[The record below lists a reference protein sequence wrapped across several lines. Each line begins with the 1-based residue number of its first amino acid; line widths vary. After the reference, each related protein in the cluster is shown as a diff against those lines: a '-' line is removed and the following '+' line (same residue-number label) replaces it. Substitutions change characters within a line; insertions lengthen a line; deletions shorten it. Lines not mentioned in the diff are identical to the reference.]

1 MKTTDFATSLGKFL
15 TSYLPSECGS
25 SPRTIETYRYAF
37 ILFLNFMSD
46 IKKIKPEKITL
57 QDFKKETIVS
67 FLSWL
72 ESERSNSTAT
82 RNIRLAALKSFV
94 HYLSFEYPDYLDE
107 YQSILAI
114 PMKHTYKPEISYMKT
129 DGVKLLISQI
139 NLQQTNGLRDYVML
153 MLMYTTGIRVSEII
167 NILVGDLSLSEPCT
181 LLVHGKGN
189 KSRYVPIL
197 QTILPYI
204 RKYLSKMNYE
214 SEDKYS
220 ELLFKNHMGK
230 QFTRQGINYIF
241 TKYGQK
247 ASKIDTLLVPSD
259 LSPHKM
265 RHTTAM
271 ELLESGVDLM
281 YIRDLL
287 GHSSVTTTEVYARAD
302 ANHKRKAI
310 EAASKEI
317 VPQQEAKWDN
327 NLDLREWLKSFNRQ

>member
-1 MKTTDFATSLGKFL
+1 MRF
-15 TSYLPSECGS
+15 
-25 SPRTIETYRYAF
+25 
-37 ILFLNFMSD
+37 
-46 IKKIKPEKITL
+46 
-57 QDFKKETIVS
+57 
-67 FLSWL
+67 
-72 ESERSNSTAT
+72 
-82 RNIRLAALKSFV
+82 
-94 HYLSFEYPDYLDE
+94 
-107 YQSILAI
+107 
-114 PMKHTYKPEISYMKT
+114 
-129 DGVKLLISQI
+129 
-139 NLQQTNGLRDYVML
+139 RD
-153 MLMYTTGIRVSEII
+153 
-167 NILVGDLSLSEPCT
+167 
-181 LLVHGKGN
+181 
-189 KSRYVPIL
+189 
-197 QTILPYI
+197 I

-327 NLDLREWLKSFNRQ
+327 NLDLREWLKSFNRR